1 MEWSAIYPLL
11 LKALW
16 ESLYMVSVAMLVAMA
31 FGLPLSLILVLT
43 DAGSLLASPGLN
55 RVLGSVVN
63 VGRSLPFIILLVVIT
78 PFTRLVVGTTIG
90 TTAAVVP
97 IAIAAIPFFAR
108 IAETALREVE
118 RGLVEAAQAMG
129 CTVWQIIVK
138 VLIPEA
144 RPALVLGIT
153 ITVVAMLNYSAMAG
167 AVGGGGLGD
176 LAIRYGYQRFE
187 VGVMI
192 ITIIVLILLVQLV
205 QLLGDRLSQRLR
217 KR

>member
-11 LKALW
+11 LKSLW
-16 ESLYMVSVAMLVAMA
+16 ESLYMVSVAIVVAIA
-31 FGLPLSLILVLT
+31 IGLPLSVILVIT
-43 DAGSLLASPGLN
+43 DTGGLLAAPGLN
-55 RVLGSVVN
+55 RVLGSIVN

-129 CTVWQIIVK
+129 CTLWQIIVK

-153 ITVVAMLNYSAMAG
+153 ITVVALLNYSAMAG

-192 ITIIVLILLVQLV
+192 ITIVVLITLVQLI